1 MPSSGDVIEV
11 DLGVPTGSEAGLRR
25 PVVVVTAEQVLAAR
39 PSVVQVVP
47 LTRTL
52 RGYLSE
58 VTVLA
63 DEVNGLHADSAAQC
77 QHVRAIATGRIT
89 ATLGNVGST
98 VLIQIRETL
107 ATLLDL

>member
-1 MPSSGDVIEV
+1 M
-11 DLGVPTGSEAGLRR
+11 
-25 PVVVVTAEQVLAAR
+25 
-39 PSVVQVVP
+39 
-47 LTRTL
+47 
-52 RGYLSE
+52 
-58 VTVLA
+58 TVLA
-63 DEVNGLHADSAAQC
+63 DDANGLGADSAAQC

>member
-11 DLGVPTGSEAGLRR
+11 DLGPPAGSEAGLRR
-25 PVVVVTAEQVLAAR
+25 PAVIVTAEQVLAAR
-39 PSVVQVVP
+39 PTVVQVVP

-58 VTVLA
+58 TTVLA
-63 DEVNGLHADSAAQC
+63 DEANGLAADSAAQC
-77 QHVRAIATGRIT
+77 QHIRAIATDRVIG
-89 ATLGNVGST
+89 TLGNVGST
-98 VLIQIRETL
+98 VLFQIRETL